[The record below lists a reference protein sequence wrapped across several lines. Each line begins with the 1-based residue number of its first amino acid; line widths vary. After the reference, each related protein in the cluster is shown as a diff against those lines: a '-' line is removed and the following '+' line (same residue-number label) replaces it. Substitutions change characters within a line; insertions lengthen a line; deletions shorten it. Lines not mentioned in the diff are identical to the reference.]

1 MNDTPTPSVS
11 PTTTRDR
18 SATTGVVLLG
28 GAHGSL
34 SAARHFGR
42 NKVPVFLVTD
52 DHPLPKLSRY
62 VSRRFVWPGAIS
74 PQSGDWLIRFA
85 AEQGL
90 QDWLLLPCGDTEV
103 KCVAENLSRLRSVF
117 KVLSTD
123 WSALQKVC
131 DKQQLAVTAAAAGIA
146 FPKNYVVRSVDDFGR
161 IEVQFPVVLKPAM
174 RMERNAFAASKAWRA
189 DTRDELED
197 LYQQASALVGHDEI
211 VVQELVPGGG
221 EAQFSYVA
229 LWHAN
234 APVAEMTARRTRQ
247 YPIEFSLTSTFV
259 EVVENDAVRGAS
271 RVLLSSIG
279 FEGLVEVEF
288 KFDARDGGYK
298 VLDVNP
304 RTWSWFGLC
313 EFAGLDL
320 ANLMRDVSL
329 GRPVA
334 SLSQPRGGRAW
345 IHVARDLVAAGQL
358 ISRGDLTVGG
368 YLATLGQKLTFAAFA
383 WDDPL
388 PGILE
393 LPLSIA
399 RMLWRRLKLPG
410 LSKRRV
416 PV

>member
-1 MNDTPTPSVS
+1 MI
-11 PTTTRDR
+11 
-18 SATTGVVLLG
+18 
-28 GAHGSL
+28 
-34 SAARHFGR
+34 
-42 NKVPVFLVTD
+42 LVTD

-62 VSRRFVWPGAIS
+62 VSRCFAWPGAAS
-74 PQSGDWLIRFA
+74 PRSGEWLIRFA

-103 KCVAENLSRLRSVF
+103 KCVAENLSGLRTVF
-117 KVLSTD
+117 KAMSAD
-123 WSALQKVC
+123 WTALEKVC
-131 DKQQLAVTAAAAGIA
+131 DKQQLAATAAAAGIA
-146 FPKNYVVRSVDDFGR
+146 FPKNYTVQSVDDFGR
-161 IEVQFPVVLKPAM
+161 IEVQYPVVLKPAM
-174 RMERNAFAASKAWRA
+174 RIGRNAFSASKAWRA
-189 DTRDELED
+189 DSRDELED
-197 LYQQASALVGHDEI
+197 LYRQASALVGHKEI
-211 VVQELVPGGG
+211 VLQELVPGSG

-259 EVVENDAVRGAS
+259 EVVDNDAVKTAGRA
-271 RVLLSSIG
+271 LLSSIG

-329 GRPVA
+329 GKEPI
-334 SLSQPRGGRAW
+334 SPSQPRGGRAW
-345 IHVARDLVAAGQL
+345 MHVARDLIAAAQL
-358 ISRGDLTVGG
+358 ISRGDLTVGA
-368 YLATLGQKLTFAAFA
+368 YLGTLGQKLTFAAFA

-393 LPLSIA
+393 LPLTVT
-399 RMLWRRLKLPG
+399 RMVWRKLSLAS
-410 LSKRRV
+410 LSKRRI